1 MMTRD
6 DLQLLTSCC
15 SRSDIRTDICSLRL
29 FQCTF
34 HYYFFCLPSS
44 LYPKG
49 SVLFFLPA
57 NVPHK
62 SRGERFPPPTSLNLK
77 PTRAPRR
84 RCCLNFTLRLDFHPS
99 RAGLVYTGCGVR
111 EITVCVCA
119 SAGLGFSG
127 AATGKLKAD
136 SLEGPGCRS
145 ARLCPPLLQTSG
157 SLIEDRDDRTDAG
170 SDV

>member
-1 MMTRD
+1 MTCSC
-6 DLQLLTSCC
+6 LPHAAAAPTSGQT
-15 SRSDIRTDICSLRL
+15 SAPSDFSNARSTTTS
-29 FQCTF
+29 
-34 HYYFFCLPSS
+34 FCLPSS

-77 PTRAPRR
+77 PTRAPRP

-136 SLEGPGCRS
+136 SLEDPAAVRPVCVR
-145 ARLCPPLLQTSG
+145 R
-157 SLIEDRDDRTDAG
+157 RAG
-170 SDV
+170 R